1 MTANVAFIGV
11 GNMARA
17 IISGMIA
24 SGYAA
29 QNIIGTSRTAEKRE
43 AFQQEYGIR
52 MLADNNQAVTEAD
65 VVVLCV
71 KPAQMQG
78 VIEGFAE
85 HVREGQMY
93 ISVAAGVELSAI
105 EQWLS
110 TDVAVVRCMPNTPS
124 QLGAGMSGLIA
135 NQLTTDE
142 QKGWVSELFSRVGDS
157 AWVTDEEHMH
167 GVTSLS
173 GSSPA
178 YFFRFL
184 EAMIKSGVAQGLDE
198 ATSRKLATQSM
209 LGAAK
214 MVTELDEPITQLRRN
229 ITSPNGTTE
238 QAVLSFEA
246 AGIDK
251 IVDDAM
257 SACVKRSKEMAR
269 DFAAK

>member
-85 HVREGQMY
+85 HVRAGQMY

-135 NQLTTDE
+135 IQLTTAE
-142 QKGWVSELFSRVGDS
+142 QMCWVCGF
-157 AWVTDEEHMH
+157 
-167 GVTSLS
+167 
-173 GSSPA
+173 SSP
-178 YFFRFL
+178 
-184 EAMIKSGVAQGLDE
+184 V
-198 ATSRKLATQSM
+198 
-209 LGAAK
+209 
-214 MVTELDEPITQLRRN
+214 
-229 ITSPNGTTE
+229 
-238 QAVLSFEA
+238 
-246 AGIDK
+246 
-251 IVDDAM
+251 
-257 SACVKRSKEMAR
+257 
-269 DFAAK
+269 